1 MAARQAPP
9 SLGFSRQEHW
19 TGLPFPSPPVFLGKS
34 FTRNGIVEEID
45 NQGHRIKQKRKLGR
59 SVVSGEV
66 CVHARVLRR
75 FSRIRLRATLWTVA
89 LQAPLSMGF
98 PRQEYWSGLPCPTPV
113 GSSGPRDRTHA
124 SCVSCIGRRVFTT
137 SATWEALRR
146 SLAST

>member
-98 PRQEYWSGLPCPTPV
+98 S
-113 GSSGPRDRTHA
+113 
-124 SCVSCIGRRVFTT
+124 
-137 SATWEALRR
+137 
-146 SLAST
+146 